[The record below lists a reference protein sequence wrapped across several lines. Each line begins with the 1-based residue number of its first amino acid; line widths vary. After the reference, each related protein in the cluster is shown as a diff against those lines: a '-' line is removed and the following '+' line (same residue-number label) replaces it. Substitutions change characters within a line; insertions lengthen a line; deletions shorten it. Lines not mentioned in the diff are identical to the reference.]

1 MTDFPNIAEFQ
12 GKTEEEVI
20 AEVSEPIKTGEGL
33 LPYRKY
39 LYALKYLLRGLDSL
53 GQYREAVVR
62 SIDDDMSKKQEAID
76 NIKGVIRVAMIN
88 DPTIDK
94 TKTGGSTLKLP
105 DIATASVSKIKDKVR
120 IEDPKAVLEALGKDF
135 EKVVVSLDIP
145 KAKKHILETGE
156 EIKGTEKYKERTL
169 SIRF

>member
-1 MTDFPNIAEFQ
+1 MTDFPNIAEFK

-20 AEVSEPIKTGEGL
+20 AEVSKPIETGEGL

-39 LYALKYLLRGLDSL
+39 LFALKYLLRGLDRV

-62 SIDDDMSKKQEAID
+62 SIDDDMSKKKEAIE
-76 NIKGVIRVAMIN
+76 NIKGVIKTAMLN
-88 DPTIDK
+88 DHTIDK
-94 TKTGGSTLKLP
+94 TKTGGFTLKLP
-105 DIATASVSKIKDKVR
+105 DVATASVSKIKHKVK

-135 EKVVVSLDIP
+135 EKVIVSLDIP
-145 KAKKHILETGE
+145 KAKRHILETGE
-156 EIKGTEKYKERTL
+156 EIKGTEKYEERTL